1 MILPG
6 LQVEK
11 KIQIIIVAKSSELSL
26 PTKSTLSTN
35 WTISFYCSIESGLW
49 FSFEKNLYP
58 GTRLFWTLL
67 NHRTLHEVAC
77 IACSWP
83 AAFTQAVEP
92 SRSCRKLGPQR
103 ELVFLLFN
111 NLEISAHTLNVGLT
125 PGSNKNYDQG
135 SRLIWTIFSQCPPRN
150 LLLTFVY
157 SKYRLK

>member
-11 KIQIIIVAKSSELSL
+11 NPNHHCSKVNRIIIANKVNIVDELNYLLLLQYRKWTLVFLRKKSLSRHQ
-26 PTKSTLSTN
+26 
-35 WTISFYCSIESGLW
+35 TI
-49 FSFEKNLYP
+49 
-58 GTRLFWTLL
+58 FWTLL

-150 LLLTFVY
+150 LLLNFVY
-157 SKYRLK
+157 STYRLK